1 MNNPVETLPDGNQYE
16 VLNLVSYSCPSCRM
30 VTWHARQKKQEILCP
45 FCCEGLPGY
54 MTKVS
59 PERMVACNETRLLAN
74 QGQFTGSLWQRY
86 PETEHECGVSPF
98 VLEFFM
104 VQSAEFRCMA
114 YRNGDGKWREA
125 FNDRELPGMVRVL
138 E

>member
-1 MNNPVETLPDGNQYE
+1 MNNPVKTLPDGNQYE

-45 FCCEGLPGY
+45 FCWEGLPGY
-54 MTKVS
+54 VTKVS
-59 PERMVACNETRLLAN
+59 AERMVASNKA
-74 QGQFTGSLWQRY
+74 QFTDSTWQRNR
-86 PETEHECGVSPF
+86 ETEEEWGVSPF

-104 VQSAEFRCMA
+104 VQGAGFQCMA
-114 YRNGDGKWREA
+114 YRNGDGKWHEA
-125 FNDRELPGMVRVL
+125 FNNQELPGVVHLL